1 MKVPDGSKIEQFKQL
16 IEMDP
21 NDPVLHYGLGME
33 YQKLGDFV
41 AAAEE
46 FRRTTELNPDY
57 SAAYRESGKVLEK
70 LGQNQEA
77 ARTYRKGIEVSKQN
91 GDLQTMKEIEVFLR
105 RLAVG

>member
-1 MKVPDGSKIEQFKQL
+1 MKVPDRSKIEQFKQL
-16 IEMDP
+16 IEMEP

-33 YQKLGDFV
+33 YQRLGDFV

-46 FRRTTELNPDY
+46 FRRTTELKPDY
-57 SAAYRESGKVLEK
+57 SAAYRELGKALEK

-91 GDLQTMKEIEVFLR
+91 GDLQTIKEIEVFLR
-105 RLAVG
+105 RLGVG

>member
-1 MKVPDGSKIEQFKQL
+1 MTVPDRSKVDQFKQL
-16 IEMDP
+16 IEMEP

-33 YQKLGDFV
+33 YQRLGDFV

-46 FRRTTELNPDY
+46 FRRTTELKPDY
-57 SAAYRESGKVLEK
+57 SAAYRELGKALEK

-77 ARTYRKGIEVSKQN
+77 VRTYRKGIDISKQN

-105 RLAVG
+105 RLRVE